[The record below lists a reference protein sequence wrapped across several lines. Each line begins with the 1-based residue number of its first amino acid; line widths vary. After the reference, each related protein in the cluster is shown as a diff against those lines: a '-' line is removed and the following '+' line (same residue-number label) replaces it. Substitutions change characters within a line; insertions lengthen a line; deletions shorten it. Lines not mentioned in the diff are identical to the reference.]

1 VPSPADVTRQR
12 LVEAATQGFAEH
24 GIHTASL
31 LDITRQAG
39 QRNRGAVHYHFGSR
53 TGMLVAVLEQYVPYL
68 KSREDELLAAAR
80 QQPDDDLGSVVAAF
94 VRPALELAE
103 QGSLGR
109 WYLMVLVQ
117 LVDED
122 DEKIDPAVREAL
134 VRAGGYEAFE
144 LLETRMPP
152 MPDDLRAERMF
163 VVTAFILRAI
173 ADRSRAGERD
183 DARAQLDSE
192 PFAANLTAM
201 VVGMLT
207 APVPSASA

>member
-1 VPSPADVTRQR
+1 MSSAADETRRR
-12 LVEAATQGFAEH
+12 LIEAATQGFAEH
-24 GIHTASL
+24 GIHSASL

-53 TGMLVAVLEQYVPYL
+53 TGMLVAVLDQYVPYL

-80 QQPDDDLGSVVAAF
+80 QPGGDLDCVVEAF
-94 VRPALELAE
+94 VRPALEIAE

-122 DEKIDPAVREAL
+122 DESMDPDVRSAL

-152 MPDDLRAERMF
+152 MPEALRAERMF

-173 ADRSRAGERD
+173 ADRSRARERPE
-183 DARAQLDSE
+183 ARAQLDSE
-192 PFAANLTAM
+192 PFAANLVSM

-207 APVPSASA
+207 APVAG